1 MKPRYRLTVSYRGEA
16 YAGWQ
21 RQQNATGV
29 QEVLEEAI
37 EKLVSHPVSVL
48 GASRTDAGVHALGQ
62 VVHVDLGSAWAASA
76 LIGGTNHHLPGDVR
90 VMDAAEAP
98 PGFHARRDAVAK
110 EYRYRLSRAAVI
122 SPLDSSFIVAAP
134 RGLDLA
140 LLREAAAQVEG
151 SRDFTAFA
159 KAGGSHTH
167 PVRTVHRAEFLED
180 GDELTFRIIGTGFL
194 RGMVRALV
202 GTLLEV
208 GAAKRSPESF
218 RYLFEGRPR
227 GEAGPNAKARGLVL
241 VRVFYETPPQW

>member
-1 MKPRYRLTVSYRGEA
+1 MLYRLTVSYRGEA

-21 RQQNATGV
+21 RQRNATGV
-29 QEVLEEAI
+29 QQVLEEAI
-37 EKLVSHPVSVL
+37 EKLVSQSVSVL

-62 VVHVDLGSAWAASA
+62 VVHVELATPWAASA
-76 LIGGTNHHLPGDVR
+76 LVGGTSHHLPGDVR

-110 EYRYRLSRAAVI
+110 EYHYRLSRAAVI
-122 SPLDSSFIVAAP
+122 SPLDSSFVVAAP
-134 RGLDLA
+134 SGLDLA
-140 LLREAAAQVEG
+140 LLRRAASDVEG

-167 PVRTVHRAEFLED
+167 PVRTVHRAEFLAD
-180 GDELTFRIIGTGFL
+180 GEELRFRIIGSGFL

-208 GAAKRSPESF
+208 GAAKRSLEDF
-218 RYLFEGRPR
+218 RSLFDGRPR
-227 GEAGPNAKARGLVL
+227 GEAGPNAKAHGLVL
-241 VRVFYETPPQW
+241 VRVFYESLRQW